1 MARKLI
7 MTDTISD
14 KTTQIEK
21 EVMSAYADCHDAG
34 ASMPWPMGRNLNFK
48 ASESVDSEEAMRI
61 MKKAIPHGYNHFS
74 ADLLEHLPTGCM
86 VKIARENSVCIYVEF
101 TEEVGRAALWDAAS
115 ELRSTMGADEFDRIW
130 QWPVATSWDD
140 MDPTVLDNIIV
151 RIWWD

>member
-1 MARKLI
+1 

-21 EVMSAYADCHDAG
+21 EVMSAYADCHERRDPNEG
-34 ASMPWPMGRNLNFK
+34 TSRNLNFR

-86 VKIARENSVCIYVEF
+86 VEIARENSVCIYVNF

-130 QWPVATSWDD
+130 NN
-140 MDPTVLDNIIV
+140 DNIIV

>member
-1 MARKLI
+1 MARELI

-14 KTTQIEK
+14 KITQIEK
-21 EVMSAYADCHDAG
+21 EVMSAYADCHEAG
-34 ASMPWPMGRNLNFK
+34 ASMVPRNLNFK

-101 TEEVGRAALWDAAS
+101 TEEIGRAALWDAAS

-130 QWPVATSWDD
+130 NNLPADD
-140 MDPTVLDNIIV
+140 DDNIIV